1 MKDLGRYDVSGLIE
15 ARYEPGSRGR
25 VLTNLIG
32 ITRKRDM
39 DEVEAREQKRAMK
52 EILSIYTFDH
62 RFVAADACRMHKIWL
77 GGVYEWAGRYRQ
89 VNLSKGSFPF
99 AAAGRIPDLMDS
111 FEKGPLQRFTPC
123 LFKTQPEVANA
134 LAVVHTELVLIHPFR
149 EGNGRLARML
159 AIVMAA
165 QAGLPPLDFGHLAG
179 RKRQTY
185 FQAVQAGMDFNYE
198 PMEKVFTDLIGR
210 TLRKRRVIRSP

>member
-1 MKDLGRYDVSGLIE
+1 MKKVGRYDVSRLIE
-15 ARYEPGSRGR
+15 AQYEPGSRGR
-25 VLTNLIG
+25 VLRNLMG

-39 DEVEAREQKRAMK
+39 DEVEAREQKRALK

-62 RFVAADACRMHKIWL
+62 RFTAFDTCHMHHKWL
-77 GGVYEWAGRYRQ
+77 GRIYEWAGRYRQ

-99 AAAGRIPDLMDS
+99 AAAARIPDLMDT

-134 LAVVHTELVLIHPFR
+134 LAVVHTERVLIHPFR

-159 AIVMAA
+159 AIVMAV
-165 QAGLPPLDFGHLAG
+165 QAGLPPLDFGHLVG
-179 RKRQTY
+179 RKRQAY
-185 FQAVQAGMDFNYE
+185 FQAVQAGLDYNYE
-198 PMEKVFTDLIGR
+198 PMESVFTDLIGR
-210 TLRKRRVIRSP
+210 TLKKRRVIRSP